1 MASQSKKK
9 KTESYQAAKNK
20 FTEVPQGISPADI
33 AKEFKNVF
41 TGQCTTKMD
50 IAFIAAEM
58 LLHMGRGQMAAQL
71 GFNFSHLSNADI
83 ATIKSETGILEFPT
97 NPNQKSV
104 VEKLFLGFVESVA
117 HNDPALKKQKWK
129 TNGNSDLP
137 LIATLSFLVGNL
149 AWQNR
154 APKARMTRDNVK
166 DAFDAVSGV
175 NCPPGNQG
183 AGGGPWCD
191 WMDL

>member
-9 KTESYQAAKNK
+9 KTTSYAAKDK
-20 FTEVPQGISPADI
+20 FTEVFRPITPADI
-33 AKEFKNVF
+33 ATEFKNVF
-41 TGQCTTKMD
+41 AAQCSTKMD

-71 GFNFSHLSNADI
+71 GHNFSHLSNSDI
-83 ATIKSETGILEFPT
+83 STIKSQTGILEFPS

-104 VEKLFLGFVESVA
+104 IEKLFLGFVESVA

-129 TNGNSDLP
+129 TSGNSDLP

-149 AWQNR
+149 AWQNHT
-154 APKARMTRDNVK
+154 PGTRMTRNNVK